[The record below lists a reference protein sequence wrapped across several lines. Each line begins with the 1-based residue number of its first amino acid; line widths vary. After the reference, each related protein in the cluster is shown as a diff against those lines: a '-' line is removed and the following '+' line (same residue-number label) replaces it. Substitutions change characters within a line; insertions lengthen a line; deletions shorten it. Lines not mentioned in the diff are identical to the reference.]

1 MDYENQAEGV
11 FWQGKTK
18 EIEDNTGICN
28 YTGTWSGANFLKP
41 ENFLELIN
49 SGMGLNLT
57 LDDLP
62 PKRFQEE
69 PVKSGPYK
77 GFKADREKYN
87 QMLNEFYEFWEWDK
101 STGLQTRKTLE
112 SIGLGKVADKL
123 ARYGKLV

>member
-1 MDYENQAEGV
+1 ML
-11 FWQGKTK
+11 WIMKIKLK
-18 EIEDNTGICN
+18 EF
-28 YTGTWSGANFLKP
+28 SGREKP
-41 ENFLELIN
+41 KKL
-49 SGMGLNLT
+49 GLNLT

-77 GFKADREKYN
+77 GFKTDREKYN
-87 QMLNEFYEFWEWDK
+87 QMLNKLYKFWEWDK

-112 SIGLGKVADKL
+112 SIGLGKVTDRL